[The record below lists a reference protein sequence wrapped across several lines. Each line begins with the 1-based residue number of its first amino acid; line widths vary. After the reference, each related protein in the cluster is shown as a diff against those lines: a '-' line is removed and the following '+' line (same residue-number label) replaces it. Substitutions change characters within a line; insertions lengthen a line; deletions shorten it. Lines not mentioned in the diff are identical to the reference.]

1 MITFDRLILYTK
13 DVEDL
18 KNFYQQHFNFLLVEE
33 IKSEWVVLMAG
44 QIQLAFHRV
53 GKEYQGFNTTH
64 VKHNNAKIV
73 FTLQEDIYLLRA
85 KLINHKVVMQE
96 VKSYPGFRYL
106 LCDGVDPEGN
116 IFQLMQP
123 NS

>member
-13 DVEDL
+13 DVEAL
-18 KNFYQQHFNFLLVEE
+18 KNFYQQYFNFLLVEE

-53 GKEYQGFNTTH
+53 GKEYEGFNTTH
-64 VKHNNAKIV
+64 VKHNNVKIV
-73 FTLQEDIYLLRA
+73 FTIQEDIYLLRA
-85 KLINHKVVMQE
+85 KLVNHKVVMRE
-96 VKSYPGFRYL
+96 VKSYPGFKYL

-116 IFQLMQP
+116 IFQLMQL
-123 NS
+123 NN